1 MQTTTKKKNKN
12 NSSPSSRASSPV
24 EILIDTPFE
33 GTEFTFG
40 NFSSD
45 DFDPNPKKNINQK
58 NQKSMKV
65 VERKK
70 EEKKKKEAKKKK
82 EQTSPNSKHSK
93 KRSPKSS
100 PKNSPKNS
108 SNPTTIKTTKETATK
123 ETATNGKQ
131 QIKSTLKNKTEEMNS
146 TIPRP
151 PKVKSKMIPPAVD
164 TNHMDAN
171 NNDRT
176 SFNTS
181 DMLANDDAMY
191 DLDCSREWL
200 ISLLSDELKTKKQNE
215 NILSCHSISF
225 DKIANSLFMQLEDR
239 PPGM

>member
-65 VERKK
+65 VE
-70 EEKKKKEAKKKK
+70 KKEAKKKK
-82 EQTSPNSKHSK
+82 EQKSPKNNSKHSK
-93 KRSPKSS
+93 KRSPKS
-100 PKNSPKNS
+100 SPKNS

-225 DKIANSLFMQLEDR
+225 DKIAKSLFMQLEDR

>member
-1 MQTTTKKKNKN
+1 VQTTTKKKNKN

-65 VERKK
+65 VE
-70 EEKKKKEAKKKK
+70 KKEAKKKK
-82 EQTSPNSKHSK
+82 EQNSPKKNNSKHSK
-93 KRSPKSS
+93 KKSPKSS
-100 PKNSPKNS
+100 PKSSPKNS

-225 DKIANSLFMQLEDR
+225 DKIADSLFMQLEDR

>member
-1 MQTTTKKKNKN
+1 
-12 NSSPSSRASSPV
+12 
-24 EILIDTPFE
+24 
-33 GTEFTFG
+33 
-40 NFSSD
+40 
-45 DFDPNPKKNINQK
+45 
-58 NQKSMKV
+58 
-65 VERKK
+65 
-70 EEKKKKEAKKKK
+70 
-82 EQTSPNSKHSK
+82 
-93 KRSPKSS
+93 
-100 PKNSPKNS
+100 
-108 SNPTTIKTTKETATK
+108 
-123 ETATNGKQ
+123 
-131 QIKSTLKNKTEEMNS
+131 MNS

-151 PKVKSKMIPPAVD
+151 PKVKSKMLPPAVD

>member
-65 VERKK
+65 VE
-70 EEKKKKEAKKKK
+70 KKKIAKKTK
-82 EQTSPNSKHSK
+82 EQTSPKTNSKQSK

-225 DKIANSLFMQLEDR
+225 DKIADSLFMQLEDR

>member
-65 VERKK
+65 VEKKK
-70 EEKKKKEAKKKK
+70 EEKKKKEAKKK
-82 EQTSPNSKHSK
+82 
-93 KRSPKSS
+93 RS

-225 DKIANSLFMQLEDR
+225 DKIADSLFMQLEDR

>member
-1 MQTTTKKKNKN
+1 MQTTTKKNKN

-65 VERKK
+65 VE
-70 EEKKKKEAKKKK
+70 KKK
-82 EQTSPNSKHSK
+82 TKHSK

-100 PKNSPKNS
+100 PKNSPKNN
-108 SNPTTIKTTKETATK
+108 SNPTTIKTTKETATN

-151 PKVKSKMIPPAVD
+151 PKVKSKMIPAVD

-181 DMLANDDAMY
+181 DMLANNDAMC

-215 NILSCHSISF
+215 NTLSCHSISF